1 MAADPNLSALPR
13 HQNRPFLLYAMSGG
27 LNLVRGGAGGGGEYA
42 TQVGFGWTNG
52 VMRALGSSYPK
63 LSSLSPEL
71 CEASHAAHGKVGPAD
86 IVRRRK

>member
-52 VMRALGSSYPK
+52 VLRALGSLYPK
-63 LSSLSPEL
+63 LSNLSPER
-71 CEASHAAHGKVGPAD
+71 CEASRERDRVVGP
-86 IVRRRK
+86 IQ